1 MKTRT
6 LGRNGPEVSA
16 IGFGAMVLSPGIYS
30 PVNDEASIQTIHR
43 LLDLGIN
50 FIDTAER
57 YGNGHNERLV
67 GRAIRDRR
75 GRVVLATKFGAHTHE
90 DGSHV
95 RGLGRRGAVRKALD
109 ASLQRLGLDFV
120 DLYYLHRLDP
130 ATSIE
135 ETVGAMADLVH
146 EGKVRYLGLSEVSAA
161 LLRRAH
167 AVHPITAVQ
176 SEYSLFSREPEA
188 EVFPT
193 CRELGVGFVPYSP
206 LGRGLLTGHIRRPED
221 LKPDDWRRTV
231 PRFQGENL
239 RRNLQVVEALEVI
252 AKRKGITLSQL
263 ALAWILHQGDDL
275 VPIPGSRHAKN
286 MEQNAR
292 AADVVLD
299 ATELEEI
306 NRAARGV
313 AGERGDELYLET
325 IRSGQQQPAQPNA

>member
-30 PVNDEASIQTIHR
+30 PVNDEASIETIHR

-50 FIDTAER
+50 FIDTADI

-75 GRVVLATKFGAHTHE
+75 DRVVLATKFGANVHE

-95 RGLGRRGAVRKALD
+95 RGLGRRDAVRKAID

-120 DLYYLHRLDP
+120 DLYYH
-130 ATSIE
+130 I
-135 ETVGAMADLVH
+135 
-146 EGKVRYLGLSEVSAA
+146 
-161 LLRRAH
+161 
-167 AVHPITAVQ
+167 
-176 SEYSLFSREPEA
+176 
-188 EVFPT
+188 
-193 CRELGVGFVPYSP
+193 P

-221 LKPDDWRRTV
+221 LKPDDWRRSV
-231 PRFQGENL
+231 PRFQGDNL
-239 RRNLQVVEALEVI
+239 RRNLQVVDALEAI
-252 AKRKGITLSQL
+252 AKRKGLTLSQL
-263 ALAWILHQGDDL
+263 ALAWLLHKGDDV

-292 AADVVLD
+292 AADVALD
-299 ATELEEI
+299 AKDLEEI

-325 IRSGQQQPAQPNA
+325 IRSGQQQHEQPNA